1 MTSKEITT
9 KIQDLLDSGEAEYI
23 YIGLCL
29 MMSQLEL
36 SMGEALQRLKP
47 HYRTDEQGNFKAFYK
62 IGPIQLEYEYE
73 QGYVPYM
80 GTGATVSRM
89 LGVWE
94 DGSLE
99 YQLDYAA
106 FLNLGDND
114 GQAEARKLVEED
126 YLKLTEVLNQY
137 LLD

>member
-1 MTSKEITT
+1 MTSKEVEA
-9 KIQDLLDSGEAEYI
+9 KIQDLLDSGEAENI

-29 MMSQLEL
+29 MMSQLGL

-47 HYRTDEQGNFKAFYK
+47 HYQQGDQVNFKAFYK
-62 IGPIQLEYEYE
+62 IGAIQLEYEYE

-89 LGVWE
+89 LGIWE
-94 DGSLE
+94 EGSLE

-114 GQAEARKLVEED
+114 GQAEARKLVEDD
-126 YLKLTEVLNQY
+126 YLNLTEVLNQY
-137 LLD
+137 FSD